1 MFDPSEIKERRLG
14 DEDRAIANS
23 DRPERHQ
30 LVNST
35 LSDNPIPAPDMLFP
49 PPELA
54 SGWAYNKISIR
65 TGYIFCGMGEEGTY
79 PEPSFLDPNPLPAV
93 RRPDL
98 VQEYISAVARAL
110 DMMFVQN
117 LEVPYLWHYK
127 RDAFSKLENQG
138 QSSVQFLERDELWML
153 YNLGTRFRAIYERTE
168 QMKDTWRK
176 IKERKPEIE
185 DAYLIQTLLP
195 SVCMMSVEAA
205 AEGNEWLGYHYAE
218 DIRRIKEDE
227 AIEEG
232 KKRLP
237 ERLGQEDLRS
247 GPILKLVEVGLK
259 VSMCRQIGPSKTLM
273 TGSGIR
279 RFRATGGCH
288 VQRPSGH
295 ADCTEE
301 PGQASHRCGGGIRR
315 SINAFPHRRRR
326 AQG

>member
-1 MFDPSEIKERRLG
+1 
-14 DEDRAIANS
+14 
-23 DRPERHQ
+23 
-30 LVNST
+30 
-35 LSDNPIPAPDMLFP
+35 
-49 PPELA
+49 
-54 SGWAYNKISIR
+54 
-65 TGYIFCGMGEEGTY
+65 
-79 PEPSFLDPNPLPAV
+79 
-93 RRPDL
+93 
-98 VQEYISAVARAL
+98 
-110 DMMFVQN
+110 
-117 LEVPYLWHYK
+117 
-127 RDAFSKLENQG
+127 
-138 QSSVQFLERDELWML
+138 
-153 YNLGTRFRAIYERTE
+153 
-168 QMKDTWRK
+168 MKDTWRK